1 MEIRETK
8 QINDAVRERER
19 KRGPKVESERARK
32 SHGTNGSEDKH
43 SA

>member
-8 QINDAVRERER
+8 QINDAVRER